1 MDIIMKRVFKAADLT
16 ELEGF
21 TIQSVTDLDG
31 NSIILHLTTK
41 EGKKAEILV
50 PAEEAHRSKIRDGL
64 QEDKEESITYYLDHF
79 SEN

>member
-1 MDIIMKRVFKAADLT
+1 MDIIMKRIFKAENLK

-31 NSIILHLTTK
+31 NSIILHLTTR

-50 PAEEAHRSKIRDGL
+50 PTKGTHRSKIRDGL
-64 QEDKEESITYYLDHF
+64 QEDKEESTTYYLDHF
-79 SEN
+79 SDN